1 MSRQVISLGTG
12 REYLLNHVG
21 ALKKQVPAGDPFVF
35 LGAFALLNELAHLF
49 DDNYKRR
56 ILEENFGYTDK
67 VAGVVSEA
75 GQRMFNNFSLTQAPS
90 TGFSSVFIGYGMQ
103 EDDSEPVHKV
113 NLSHKNREHL
123 KIKDGKVTLAAEAF
137 LEDLEGA
144 IHSLFDSIKDDEVA
158 SAKVFVKLNETPLI
172 GYGE

>member
-1 MSRQVISLGTG
+1 MSKQVISLETG
-12 REYLLNHVG
+12 RQYLLNHVG

-35 LGAFALLNELAHLF
+35 LGAFAILNELAHLF
-49 DDNYKRR
+49 DNNNRSKT
-56 ILEENFGYTDK
+56 LKENFGYSSK
-67 VAGVVSEA
+67 IAGVVAEA
-75 GQRMFNNFSLTQAPS
+75 GHRMFNNFSLTQAPH
-90 TGFSSVFIGYGMQ
+90 TGYASIYIGYGSMK
-103 EDDSEPVHKV
+103 EDPEPVNKV

>member
-1 MSRQVISLGTG
+1 MSKQVISLETG
-12 REYLLNHVG
+12 RQYLLNHVG

-35 LGAFALLNELAHLF
+35 LGAFALINELTHLF
-49 DDNYKRR
+49 DKNYRGR
-56 ILEENFGYTDK
+56 ILKENFGYNSK
-67 VAGVVSEA
+67 VADVVAEA
-75 GQRMFNNFSLTQAPS
+75 GHRMFNNFSLTQAPQS
-90 TGFSSVFIGYGMQ
+90 CHSSIYIGYAEQ

-123 KIKDGKVTLAAEAF
+123 KIKGGKVTLAAEAF